1 MSQLSANACSI
12 STLSFQECIM
22 TRTAAPLNWTTAYS
36 SSATA
41 QRTVRTTGLSRTGL
55 YPVPHLCHVR
65 ALPTWLLYSHSNVV
79 FGWKMKIFLITS
91 SLLVHSSLRMPAPS
105 AHFHPIMSKVIHHH
119 RVRYPYYLW
128 HNTSIRTLWL
138 PYNASTLVFQLACV
152 LGRAW
157 LRQDG
162 QEQEQYVRS
171 RYWCQISYCLN
182 AAM

>member
-105 AHFHPIMSKVIHHH
+105 AHFHPIMSKVVHHH
-119 RVRYPYYLW
+119 RVRYPTICDIILLYVLYGYHTMLLHLCFSW
-128 HNTSIRTLWL
+128 HVSW
-138 PYNASTLVFQLACV
+138 
-152 LGRAW
+152 GEH
-157 LRQDG
+157 G
-162 QEQEQYVRS
+162 YVKMARNKNNMCGVATGA
-171 RYWCQISYCLN
+171 RYPIV
-182 AAM
+182 